1 MAVFADLDLDRD
13 LDLTKTLHVSS
24 FVWDGPAVWPNTWTH
39 RQIYYRTRFESRFQD
54 WCGSGT
60 RIAAKI

>member
-54 WCGSGT
+54 
-60 RIAAKI
+60 